1 MHRKEFF
8 PKNCVEFITGRKCK
22 LELRCNSSSARAF
35 CHCGCLWLQE
45 LVQKGEVAVKP
56 VGTWRSTADLSTKI
70 QGKKRIKVLL
80 NLMGY
85 VDTHNDYYPVGEQER
100 LEDEQK
106 ELEKKA
112 MSLRRIQQANAK
124 GAYKAF
130 RILLVQAMLEGGS
143 VVAQSGL
150 ESSGL
155 EAQCGEPTTLSRS
168 TQMPLMWMIATC
180 IIILALLAR
189 WAYKQLRRA
198 QGELEQRLTN
208 LDAHQELDAATREAS
223 TRT

>member
-1 MHRKEFF
+1 
-8 PKNCVEFITGRKCK
+8 
-22 LELRCNSSSARAF
+22 
-35 CHCGCLWLQE
+35 
-45 LVQKGEVAVKP
+45 
-56 VGTWRSTADLSTKI
+56 
-70 QGKKRIKVLL
+70 
-80 NLMGY
+80 MGY

-112 MSLRRIQQANAK
+112 VSLRRIQQANAK

-155 EAQCGEPTTLSRS
+155 EAQRGEPTTPSRS
-168 TQMPLMWMIATC
+168 TQMPLMWKIATC

-208 LDAHQELDAATREAS
+208 LDAH
-223 TRT
+223 

>member
-1 MHRKEFF
+1 
-8 PKNCVEFITGRKCK
+8 
-22 LELRCNSSSARAF
+22 
-35 CHCGCLWLQE
+35 
-45 LVQKGEVAVKP
+45 
-56 VGTWRSTADLSTKI
+56 
-70 QGKKRIKVLL
+70 
-80 NLMGY
+80 MGY

-106 ELEKKA
+106 ELDKKA
-112 MSLRRIQQANAK
+112 VRRIQQANAK
-124 GAYKAF
+124 GTYKAF
-130 RILLVQAMLEGGS
+130 RILLVQALLEEGQA
-143 VVAQSGL
+143 VAQSGL
-150 ESSGL
+150 EPTGL
-155 EAQCGEPTTLSRS
+155 EPQCGEPTTPSRS